1 MIGAVFDG
9 KLMITTINCP
19 FVRSMARE

>member
-1 MIGAVFDG
+1 MIGAFFDG
-9 KLMITTINCP
+9 RLMITTINCP